1 MIVVQVNVPRFDTSY
16 NFKLDEDTPIGL
28 LLEDMV
34 SVICQKERRKAEFN
48 SSGFVLVNL
57 MSQSFLTQ
65 NLTLYE
71 NGVKSGDVLELI

>member
-34 SVICQKERRKAEFN
+34 SVICQKERRKAELN